1 MTAGDAGAGAARAA
15 VADLL
20 RRVDEAAKAAPNLRT
35 VEGARERIARL
46 LEDARSRLPEI
57 TDEEVRLEL
66 AGQVARR
73 VADLDRAAL
82 DEVLGPSPGVRRAPT
97 RVRPTAGADG
107 TDGVDP
113 RRVPPGQHLTAG
125 WPVLHVG
132 SAPHEAEPA
141 AWRVVVTGRVRRR
154 TVLTVA
160 ELRDRLPV
168 VRTTSDFHCVTG
180 WSRLDNDW
188 EGVRAADV
196 LALAEPRPEATHVVA
211 SGHPA
216 YSANLDLAALDAPD
230 VLVAWA
236 HDGAPLHPAH
246 GGPVRLVVPAR
257 YGWKSVKWLTE
268 LRLLDRD
275 VHGYWEERG
284 YHDVA
289 DPWSEQRF
297 R

>member
-1 MTAGDAGAGAARAA
+1 VSDGRADGGPVAA

-20 RRVDEAAKAAPNLRT
+20 RRADEAAKAAPNLRT
-35 VEGARERIARL
+35 VEGARERVARL
-46 LEDARSRLPEI
+46 LDEARARLPQI
-57 TDEEVRLEL
+57 ADEAARLEL

-97 RVRPTAGADG
+97 RVRSGSSGGDA
-107 TDGVDP
+107 DGVDP

-132 SAPHEAEPA
+132 SSPSESDPA
-141 AWRVVVTGRVRRR
+141 TWRVVVTGRVRTR
-154 TVLTVA
+154 TVLTVTD
-160 ELRDRLPV
+160 LRERLPV
-168 VRTTSDFHCVTG
+168 VRAATDFHCVTG

-188 EGVRAADV
+188 EGVRVADL
-196 LALAEPRPEATHVVA
+196 LALAGPRPEATHVVA

-284 YHDVA
+284 YHDVG
-289 DPWSEQRF
+289 DPWKEQRF